1 MQSACN
7 ERRASGS
14 GNLIREAIREAINM
28 QSACNQR
35 RASGSG
41 NLEALPHQACVSLR
55 LRRRCRRC
63 RRRRRCLL
71 LRRRRR
77 RRRRRHRPRGWPP
90 SRLPPLPN
98 REYPVEARRST
109 ARSSRTPGRV
119 HRCRV
124 WNSSARMHTCTR
136 APVIACNQASSSVIK
151 RQSCQ
156 SSSHAYV
163 YSSACDRVQ
172 SSVIIKRHHQA
183 SSSVSHGNQAP
194 AIACAK

>member
-109 ARSSRTPGRV
+109 ARSSRTPGRG

-124 WNSSARMHTCTR
+124 WNSSAHMHTYTR
-136 APVIACNQASSSVIK
+136 APVIACAAPVMSQSEPIRAHQSQSEPIRANQ
-151 RQSCQ
+151 RQSPIRRHQRQ
-156 SSSHAYV
+156 SSMLTQCESHLVARCE
-163 YSSACDRVQ
+163 AL
-172 SSVIIKRHHQA
+172 
-183 SSSVSHGNQAP
+183 
-194 AIACAK
+194 AIE